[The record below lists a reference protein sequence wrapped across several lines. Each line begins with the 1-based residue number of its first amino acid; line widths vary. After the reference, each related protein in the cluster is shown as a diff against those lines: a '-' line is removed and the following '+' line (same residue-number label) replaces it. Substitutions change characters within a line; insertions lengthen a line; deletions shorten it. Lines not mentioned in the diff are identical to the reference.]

1 MQRIHAQ
8 LLERGKLSMLEL
20 FQPHSH
26 RSTLVGL
33 FLATLELVRHHG
45 VHLEQGE
52 LFEEIWILPGET
64 TAESLKVT
72 TVEDEKAIDTSD
84 AAGAKKTAKRASKG
98 GRRKAEGGKGDE
110 PGSI

>member
-1 MQRIHAQ
+1 M
-8 LLERGKLSMLEL
+8 SEL

-52 LFEEIWILPGET
+52 LFDEIWILPGR
-64 TAESLKVT
+64 
-72 TVEDEKAIDTSD
+72 DDGRD
-84 AAGAKKTAKRASKG
+84 AQFQCG
-98 GRRKAEGGKGDE
+98 
-110 PGSI
+110 

>member
-8 LLERGKLSMLEL
+8 LLERGKLSMSEL
-20 FQPHSH
+20 FQPHTH

-52 LFEEIWILPGET
+52 LFDEIWILPGET
-64 TAESLKVT
+64 TAESLNVR
-72 TVEDEKAIDTSD
+72 D
-84 AAGAKKTAKRASKG
+84 R
-98 GRRKAEGGKGDE
+98 
-110 PGSI
+110 